1 MNNGDYNQRPEWD
14 DPTDPGLG
22 QPQSG
27 QNPPQYGQPPRYQY
41 GPQYGGPQQSRPP
54 QYGQPPT
61 GPQTGPRPYGQQGR
75 PYGGPRPTVYGEDA
89 DFGPEPNPNRKRT
102 IIVIGSAVALVVAL
116 VTVGVALL
124 TSGSKPNPVAAND
137 PDTGSASASSTPTL
151 DPTTPPTTTTP
162 PPPTTTTTKKAA
174 VLPKPTVTVKPPAKE
189 VPPAQPPPATT
200 PPGCTPTHAGTD
212 APFAQ
217 VKTALQTAAAK
228 QYWVGVVPPTDL
240 APDPLPT
247 ITVPT
252 NLMFAIA
259 QQESGWQS
267 TIMACDGGI
276 GTMQLM
282 PATVT
287 QVNNRFGTNFD
298 VNTLSGNTQLGAQYI
313 EWLIMYFGIF
323 HFQKHFDL
331 TTVEKA
337 GPNGEELTLERV
349 VVAAYNVGPTAL
361 EQPDGSLKLGPTATT
376 YANNVLAL
384 KAAHNWPA

>member
-1 MNNGDYNQRPEWD
+1 MNNGDYNQRPDWD

-27 QNPPQYGQPPRYQY
+27 QNPPGYGQPPRHQY
-41 GPQYGGPQQSRPP
+41 GQQYGGPQQPRP
-54 QYGQPPT
+54 QYGQPPP
-61 GPQTGPRPYGQQGR
+61 GQRPYGQQGR
-75 PYGGPRPTVYGEDA
+75 PYGGPRPDAYDDDA

-102 IIVIGSAVALVVAL
+102 IIVIGTAVALVVAL

-124 TSGSKPNPVAAND
+124 SSGSRPDPVAAND
-137 PDTGSASASSTPTL
+137 PDTGGTSASSTPTL
-151 DPTTPPTTTTP
+151 DPTTAPTTTTP
-162 PPPTTTTTKKAA
+162 PPPTTTKKAV
-174 VLPKPTVTVKPPAKE
+174 VLPKPTVTVKPPPTE

-212 APFAQ
+212 APLTQ
-217 VKTALQTAAAK
+217 VKSALQTAAAK
-228 QYWVGVVPPTDL
+228 QYWVGVVPPADL

-252 NLMFAIA
+252 DLMFAIA

-287 QVNNRFGTNFD
+287 QVNNRFGTNYD

-331 TTVEKA
+331 STVEKV
-337 GPNGEELTLERV
+337 GPNGSELTLERV

-361 EQPDGSLKLGPTATT
+361 EQPDGTLALGPVATT

>member
-1 MNNGDYNQRPEWD
+1 V
-14 DPTDPGLG
+14 
-22 QPQSG
+22 
-27 QNPPQYGQPPRYQY
+27 
-41 GPQYGGPQQSRPP
+41 
-54 QYGQPPT
+54 
-61 GPQTGPRPYGQQGR
+61 YGQQGR
-75 PYGGPRPTVYGEDA
+75 PYGGPRPNAYGEDA

-102 IIVIGSAVALVVAL
+102 IIIIGSAVALVVAL

-137 PDTGSASASSTPTL
+137 PDTGGASASSTPTL
-151 DPTTPPTTTTP
+151 DPTTPATTTNP
-162 PPPTTTTTKKAA
+162 PVTTTTTKKAA
-174 VLPKPTVTVKPPAKE
+174 VLPKPTVIVKPPAKE
-189 VPPAQPPPATT
+189 IPPAQPPPTT
-200 PPGCTPTHAGTD
+200 PAGCTPTHAGTD
-212 APFAQ
+212 APFSQ

-247 ITVPT
+247 ITVPQD
-252 NLMFAIA
+252 LMFAIA

-331 TTVEKA
+331 STVEKV
-337 GPNGEELTLERV
+337 GPNGAELTLERV

-361 EQPDGSLKLGPTATT
+361 EQPDGTLALGPVATT